1 MAKSKSKSKTET
13 GKEKTVTTKAKAST
27 SNSRKKAATNKAETS
42 STSPKRSKAI
52 KAKASVSEPTVEV
65 VEDVWSLGNKSKFN
79 TSNEPAPQKRSKQK
93 KTVTKETTKTTTK
106 TISSP
111 RGRKK
116 AEQNV
121 TDNSVTEAELV
132 SNDDFDVMGDYDGNG
147 NANDFANTANIRD
160 TSVPAVPLNTPLN
173 KLNDPKL
180 EFAGLEQVLS
190 DLPEDVVDNMPT
202 IQNRIN
208 AYLTYF
214 SAMSL
219 KRLPRLFRFI
229 DAAEEI
235 LFNPDDLLHL
245 DFDQINNV
253 YRNAKATANDTLEN
267 ARKVTQTVQT
277 ENDKKVDALY
287 NMLTAMSPDTVA
299 RMLEMANVAEQ
310 EHKAAKESEEKALK
324 ERQFESS
331 YTKDYSNHDDDES
344 ENGTP

>member
-1 MAKSKSKSKTET
+1 MARSKNETNKDKTM
-13 GKEKTVTTKAKAST
+13 KTKTST
-27 SNSRKKAATNKAETS
+27 SKSRKKAEPDKSETS
-42 STSPKRSKAI
+42 TTASQKTKRTRSTKTKVP
-52 KAKASVSEPTVEV
+52 VSEPV

-79 TSNEPAPQKRSKQK
+79 TSNEPEPQKRSKQK
-93 KTVTKETTKTTTK
+93 KTV
-106 TISSP
+106 
-111 RGRKK
+111 KK
-116 AEQNV
+116 ATAQK
-121 TDNSVTEAELV
+121 SVSSSQKRKNAGKTGKSDTVKSDIREAELV
-132 SNDDFDVMGDYDGNG
+132 TNDDFDVMGDYDGNG
-147 NANDFANTANIRD
+147 NATDFANTANIRD

-173 KLNDPKL
+173 KSNDPKL
-180 EFAGLEQVLS
+180 EFSGLEQVLA

-287 NMLTAMSPDTVA
+287 NMLTAMSPDTVS

-310 EHKAAKESEEKALK
+310 EHKAAKEAEEKALK
-324 ERQFESS
+324 DRQFESS
-331 YTKDYSNHDDDES
+331 YTKDYSTNDDGE
-344 ENGTP
+344 EGNGTP

>member
-1 MAKSKSKSKTET
+1 MARSKNETNKDKTM
-13 GKEKTVTTKAKAST
+13 KTKTST
-27 SNSRKKAATNKAETS
+27 SKSRKKAEPDKSETS
-42 STSPKRSKAI
+42 TTSSQKTKITRSTKTKVP
-52 KAKASVSEPTVEV
+52 VSEPV

-79 TSNEPAPQKRSKQK
+79 TSNEPEPQKRSKQK
-93 KTVTKETTKTTTK
+93 KTV
-106 TISSP
+106 
-111 RGRKK
+111 KK
-116 AEQNV
+116 ATAQK
-121 TDNSVTEAELV
+121 SVSSSQKRKNAGKTGKSDTVKSDIREAELV
-132 SNDDFDVMGDYDGNG
+132 TNDDFDVMGDYDGNG
-147 NANDFANTANIRD
+147 NATDFANTANIRD

-173 KLNDPKL
+173 KSNDPKL
-180 EFAGLEQVLS
+180 EFSGLEQVLA

-287 NMLTAMSPDTVA
+287 NMLTAMSPDTVS

-310 EHKAAKESEEKALK
+310 EHKAAKEAEEKALK
-324 ERQFESS
+324 DRQFESS
-331 YTKDYSNHDDDES
+331 YTKDYSTHDDGDEG
-344 ENGTP
+344 NGTP

>member
-1 MAKSKSKSKTET
+1 MAKSKNETNKDKTMKTKTSK
-13 GKEKTVTTKAKAST
+13 
-27 SNSRKKAATNKAETS
+27 SRKKAEPDKSETS
-42 STSPKRSKAI
+42 TTASQ
-52 KAKASVSEPTVEV
+52 KAKRTRSTKTKVPVSEPV

-79 TSNEPAPQKRSKQK
+79 TSNEPEPQKRSKQK
-93 KTVTKETTKTTTK
+93 KTV
-106 TISSP
+106 
-111 RGRKK
+111 KK
-116 AEQNV
+116 ATTQKYASSSQKRK
-121 TDNSVTEAELV
+121 NSGKKGKSDTGKSDVTEAELV
-132 SNDDFDVMGDYDGNG
+132 TNDDFDVMGDYDGNG
-147 NANDFANTANIRD
+147 NATDFANTANIRD

-173 KLNDPKL
+173 KSNDPKL
-180 EFAGLEQVLS
+180 EFSGLEQVLA

-310 EHKAAKESEEKALK
+310 EHKAAKEAEEKALK
-324 ERQFESS
+324 DRQFESS
-331 YTKDYSNHDDDES
+331 YTKDYSTHEDGDEG
-344 ENGTP
+344 NGTP

>member
-1 MAKSKSKSKTET
+1 MAKSKNETNKDKTM
-13 GKEKTVTTKAKAST
+13 KTKTST
-27 SNSRKKAATNKAETS
+27 SKSRKKAEPDKSETS
-42 STSPKRSKAI
+42 TTASQKTKRTRSTKTKVPI
-52 KAKASVSEPTVEV
+52 SEQV

-79 TSNEPAPQKRSKQK
+79 TSNEPEPQKRSKQK
-93 KTVTKETTKTTTK
+93 KTV
-106 TISSP
+106 
-111 RGRKK
+111 KK
-116 AEQNV
+116 ATAQK
-121 TDNSVTEAELV
+121 SVSSSQKRKNAGKTGKSDTGKSDIREAELV
-132 SNDDFDVMGDYDGNG
+132 TNDDFDVMGDYDGNG
-147 NANDFANTANIRD
+147 NATDFANTANIRD

-173 KLNDPKL
+173 KSNDPKL
-180 EFAGLEQVLS
+180 EFSGLEQVLA

-310 EHKAAKESEEKALK
+310 EHKAAKEAEEKALK
-324 ERQFESS
+324 DRQFESS
-331 YTKDYSNHDDDES
+331 YTKDYSTHDDGDEG
-344 ENGTP
+344 NGTP

>member
-1 MAKSKSKSKTET
+1 MARSKNETNKDKTM
-13 GKEKTVTTKAKAST
+13 KTKTST
-27 SNSRKKAATNKAETS
+27 SRKKAEPDKSETS
-42 STSPKRSKAI
+42 TTASQ
-52 KAKASVSEPTVEV
+52 KAKRTRSTKTKVPVSEPV

-93 KTVTKETTKTTTK
+93 KTATKTTKATTQKSVSSSQKRKNTCK
-106 TISSP
+106 TGKSDT
-111 RGRKK
+111 R
-116 AEQNV
+116 
-121 TDNSVTEAELV
+121 EAELV
-132 SNDDFDVMGDYDGNG
+132 TNDDFDVMGDYDGNG
-147 NANDFANTANIRD
+147 NATDFANTANIRD
-160 TSVPAVPLNTPLN
+160 TSVPAVPLNTALN
-173 KLNDPKL
+173 KSNDPKL
-180 EFAGLEQVLS
+180 EFSGLEQVLA

-310 EHKAAKESEEKALK
+310 EHKAAKEAEEKALK
-324 ERQFESS
+324 DRQFESS
-331 YTKDYSNHDDDES
+331 YTKDYSTNDDGDEG
-344 ENGTP
+344 NGTP

>member
-1 MAKSKSKSKTET
+1 MARSKNETNKDKTM
-13 GKEKTVTTKAKAST
+13 KTKTST
-27 SNSRKKAATNKAETS
+27 STSRKKAGQDKSETS
-42 STSPKRSKAI
+42 TTASQKTKRARSTKT
-52 KAKASVSEPTVEV
+52 KASVSEPV

-79 TSNEPAPQKRSKQK
+79 TSNEPEPQKRSKQK
-93 KTVTKETTKTTTK
+93 KNATK
-106 TISSP
+106 S
-111 RGRKK
+111 KK
-116 AEQNV
+116 ATTQKSVSSSQKRKNAGK
-121 TDNSVTEAELV
+121 TGKSDTGKSDVTEAELV
-132 SNDDFDVMGDYDGNG
+132 TNDDFDVMGDYDGNG
-147 NANDFANTANIRD
+147 NATDFANTANIRD

-173 KLNDPKL
+173 KSNDPKL
-180 EFAGLEQVLS
+180 EFSGLEQVLA

-287 NMLTAMSPDTVA
+287 NMLTAMSPDTVS

-310 EHKAAKESEEKALK
+310 EHKAAKEAEEKALK
-324 ERQFESS
+324 DRQFESS
-331 YTKDYSNHDDDES
+331 YTKDYSTNDDGE
-344 ENGTP
+344 EGNGTP

>member
-1 MAKSKSKSKTET
+1 MARSKNETNKDKTM
-13 GKEKTVTTKAKAST
+13 KTKTST
-27 SNSRKKAATNKAETS
+27 SRKKAEPDKSETS
-42 STSPKRSKAI
+42 TTASQKTKRTRSTKTKVP
-52 KAKASVSEPTVEV
+52 VSEPV

-79 TSNEPAPQKRSKQK
+79 TSNEPEPQKRSKQK
-93 KTVTKETTKTTTK
+93 KTV
-106 TISSP
+106 
-111 RGRKK
+111 KK
-116 AEQNV
+116 ATAQK
-121 TDNSVTEAELV
+121 SVSSSQKRKNAGKTGKSDTVKSDIREAELV
-132 SNDDFDVMGDYDGNG
+132 TNDDFDVMGDYDGNG
-147 NANDFANTANIRD
+147 NATDFANTANIRD

-173 KLNDPKL
+173 KSNDPKL
-180 EFAGLEQVLS
+180 EFSGLEQVLA

-287 NMLTAMSPDTVA
+287 NMLTAMSPDTVS

-310 EHKAAKESEEKALK
+310 EHKAAKEAEEKALK
-324 ERQFESS
+324 DRQFESS
-331 YTKDYSNHDDDES
+331 YTKDYSTHDDGDEG
-344 ENGTP
+344 NGTP

>member
-1 MAKSKSKSKTET
+1 MARSKNETNKDKTM
-13 GKEKTVTTKAKAST
+13 KTKTST
-27 SNSRKKAATNKAETS
+27 SKSRKKAEPDKSETS
-42 STSPKRSKAI
+42 TTASQKTKRTRS
-52 KAKASVSEPTVEV
+52 AKTKVPISEPV

-93 KTVTKETTKTTTK
+93 KTATKTAKATTQKSASSSQKRKNAGK
-106 TISSP
+106 TCKSDTGKSDI
-111 RGRKK
+111 R
-116 AEQNV
+116 
-121 TDNSVTEAELV
+121 EAELV
-132 SNDDFDVMGDYDGNG
+132 TNDDFDVMGDYDGNG
-147 NANDFANTANIRD
+147 NATDFANTANIRD
-160 TSVPAVPLNTPLN
+160 TSVPAVPLNTTMN
-173 KLNDPKL
+173 KSNDPKL
-180 EFAGLEQVLS
+180 EFSGLEQVLA

-310 EHKAAKESEEKALK
+310 EHKAAKEAEEKALK
-324 ERQFESS
+324 DRQFESS
-331 YTKDYSNHDDDES
+331 YTKDYITNDDGDE
-344 ENGTP
+344 

>member
-1 MAKSKSKSKTET
+1 MAKSKNETNKDKTM
-13 GKEKTVTTKAKAST
+13 KTKTST
-27 SNSRKKAATNKAETS
+27 SKSRKKAEPDKSETS
-42 STSPKRSKAI
+42 TTASQ
-52 KAKASVSEPTVEV
+52 KAKRTRSTKTKVPISEPV

-93 KTVTKETTKTTTK
+93 RNSTKTTKATAQKSVSSSQKRKNAGK
-106 TISSP
+106 TGKS
-111 RGRKK
+111 G
-116 AEQNV
+116 
-121 TDNSVTEAELV
+121 TDRPDVTEAELV
-132 SNDDFDVMGDYDGNG
+132 TNDDFDVMGDYDGNG
-147 NANDFANTANIRD
+147 NATDFANTANIRD

-173 KLNDPKL
+173 KSNDPKL
-180 EFAGLEQVLS
+180 EFSGLEQVLA

-310 EHKAAKESEEKALK
+310 EHKAAKEDEEKALK

-331 YTKDYSNHDDDES
+331 YTKDYSTNDDGE
-344 ENGTP
+344 EGNGTP

>member
-1 MAKSKSKSKTET
+1 MARSKNETNKDKTM
-13 GKEKTVTTKAKAST
+13 KTKTST
-27 SNSRKKAATNKAETS
+27 SRKKAEPDKSETATTASQKTKRTR
-42 STSPKRSKAI
+42 STKTKVP
-52 KAKASVSEPTVEV
+52 VSEPV

-79 TSNEPAPQKRSKQK
+79 TSNEPEPQKRSKQK
-93 KTVTKETTKTTTK
+93 KTV
-106 TISSP
+106 
-111 RGRKK
+111 KK
-116 AEQNV
+116 ATAQK
-121 TDNSVTEAELV
+121 SVSSSQKRKNAGKTGKSDTGKSDIREAELV
-132 SNDDFDVMGDYDGNG
+132 TNDDFDVMGDYDGNG
-147 NANDFANTANIRD
+147 NATDFANTANIRD

-173 KLNDPKL
+173 KSNDPKL
-180 EFAGLEQVLS
+180 EFSGLEQVLA

-310 EHKAAKESEEKALK
+310 EHKAAKEAEEKALK
-324 ERQFESS
+324 DRQFESS
-331 YTKDYSNHDDDES
+331 YTKDYSTNDDGE
-344 ENGTP
+344 EGNGTP

>member
-1 MAKSKSKSKTET
+1 MARSKNETNKDKTM
-13 GKEKTVTTKAKAST
+13 KTKTST
-27 SNSRKKAATNKAETS
+27 SKSRKKAEPDKSETS
-42 STSPKRSKAI
+42 TTASQKTKRTRS
-52 KAKASVSEPTVEV
+52 AKTKVPVSEPI

-79 TSNEPAPQKRSKQK
+79 TSNEPASQKRSKQK
-93 KTVTKETTKTTTK
+93 KTATKTTKATAQK
-106 TISSP
+106 SVSSSHK
-111 RGRKK
+111 RKNAGK
-116 AEQNV
+116 KGKSD
-121 TDNSVTEAELV
+121 TGKSDVTEAELV
-132 SNDDFDVMGDYDGNG
+132 TNDDFDVMGDYDGNG
-147 NANDFANTANIRD
+147 NATDFANTANIRD

-173 KLNDPKL
+173 KSNDPKL
-180 EFAGLEQVLS
+180 EFSGLEQVLA

-277 ENDKKVDALY
+277 ENDKKVGALY

-310 EHKAAKESEEKALK
+310 EHKAAKEAEEKALK
-324 ERQFESS
+324 DRQFESS
-331 YTKDYSNHDDDES
+331 YTKDYSTNDDGE
-344 ENGTP
+344 EGNGTP

>member
-1 MAKSKSKSKTET
+1 MARSKNETNKDKTM
-13 GKEKTVTTKAKAST
+13 KTKTST
-27 SNSRKKAATNKAETS
+27 SNSRKKSEPDKSETS
-42 STSPKRSKAI
+42 TTASQKTKITRSTKTKVP
-52 KAKASVSEPTVEV
+52 VSEPV

-79 TSNEPAPQKRSKQK
+79 TSNEPEPQKRSKQK
-93 KTVTKETTKTTTK
+93 KTV
-106 TISSP
+106 
-111 RGRKK
+111 KK
-116 AEQNV
+116 ATAQK
-121 TDNSVTEAELV
+121 SVSSSQKRKNAGKTGKSDTVKSDIREAELV
-132 SNDDFDVMGDYDGNG
+132 TNDDFDVMGDYDGNG
-147 NANDFANTANIRD
+147 NATDFANTANIRD

-173 KLNDPKL
+173 KSNDPKL
-180 EFAGLEQVLS
+180 EFSGLEQVLA

-287 NMLTAMSPDTVA
+287 NMLTAMSPDTVS

-310 EHKAAKESEEKALK
+310 EHKAAKEAEEKALK
-324 ERQFESS
+324 DRQFESS
-331 YTKDYSNHDDDES
+331 YTKDYSTHDDGE
-344 ENGTP
+344 EGNGTP

>member
-1 MAKSKSKSKTET
+1 MAKSKNETNKDKTM
-13 GKEKTVTTKAKAST
+13 KTKTST
-27 SNSRKKAATNKAETS
+27 SKSRKKAEPDKSETS
-42 STSPKRSKAI
+42 TTASQ
-52 KAKASVSEPTVEV
+52 KAKRTRSTKTKVPVSEPI

-79 TSNEPAPQKRSKQK
+79 TSNEPEPQKRSKQK
-93 KTVTKETTKTTTK
+93 KTV
-106 TISSP
+106 
-111 RGRKK
+111 KK
-116 AEQNV
+116 ATTQKSASSSQKRKNAGK
-121 TDNSVTEAELV
+121 TGKSDTGKSDIREAELV
-132 SNDDFDVMGDYDGNG
+132 TNDDFDVMGDYDGNG
-147 NANDFANTANIRD
+147 NATDFANTANIRD
-160 TSVPAVPLNTPLN
+160 TSVPAVPLNTTMN
-173 KLNDPKL
+173 KSNDPKL
-180 EFAGLEQVLS
+180 EFSGLEQVLA

-287 NMLTAMSPDTVA
+287 NMLTAMSPDTVS

-310 EHKAAKESEEKALK
+310 EHKAAKEAEEKALK
-324 ERQFESS
+324 DRQFESS
-331 YTKDYSNHDDDES
+331 YTKDYSTNDDGE
-344 ENGTP
+344 EGNGTP

>member
-1 MAKSKSKSKTET
+1 MARSKNETNKDKTM
-13 GKEKTVTTKAKAST
+13 KTKTST
-27 SNSRKKAATNKAETS
+27 SKSRKKAEPDKSETS
-42 STSPKRSKAI
+42 TTASQ
-52 KAKASVSEPTVEV
+52 KAKRTRSTKTKVPVSEPI

-79 TSNEPAPQKRSKQK
+79 TSNEPEPQKRSKKK
-93 KTVTKETTKTTTK
+93 KTV
-106 TISSP
+106 
-111 RGRKK
+111 KK
-116 AEQNV
+116 ATTQKSASSSQKRKNAGK
-121 TDNSVTEAELV
+121 TGKSDTGKSDIREAELV
-132 SNDDFDVMGDYDGNG
+132 TNDDFDVMGDYEGNG
-147 NANDFANTANIRD
+147 NATDFANTANIRD

-173 KLNDPKL
+173 KSNDPKL
-180 EFAGLEQVLS
+180 EFSGLEQVLA

-310 EHKAAKESEEKALK
+310 EHKAAKEAEEKALK
-324 ERQFESS
+324 DRQFESS
-331 YTKDYSNHDDDES
+331 YTKDYSTNDDGE
-344 ENGTP
+344 EGNGTP

>member
-1 MAKSKSKSKTET
+1 MARSKNETNKDKTMKTKTSK
-13 GKEKTVTTKAKAST
+13 
-27 SNSRKKAATNKAETS
+27 SRKKAEPDKSETS
-42 STSPKRSKAI
+42 TTASQKTKRTRSTKTKVP
-52 KAKASVSEPTVEV
+52 VSEPV

-79 TSNEPAPQKRSKQK
+79 TSNEPEPQKRSKQK
-93 KTVTKETTKTTTK
+93 KTV
-106 TISSP
+106 
-111 RGRKK
+111 KK
-116 AEQNV
+116 ATAQK
-121 TDNSVTEAELV
+121 SVSSSQKRKNAGKTGKSDTVKSDIREAELV
-132 SNDDFDVMGDYDGNG
+132 TNDDFDVMGDYDGNG
-147 NANDFANTANIRD
+147 NATDFANTANIRD

-173 KLNDPKL
+173 KSNDPKL
-180 EFAGLEQVLS
+180 EFSGLEQVLA

-287 NMLTAMSPDTVA
+287 NMLTAMSPDTVS

-310 EHKAAKESEEKALK
+310 EHKAAKEAEEKALK
-324 ERQFESS
+324 DRQFESS
-331 YTKDYSNHDDDES
+331 YTKDYSTHDDGDEG
-344 ENGTP
+344 NGTP